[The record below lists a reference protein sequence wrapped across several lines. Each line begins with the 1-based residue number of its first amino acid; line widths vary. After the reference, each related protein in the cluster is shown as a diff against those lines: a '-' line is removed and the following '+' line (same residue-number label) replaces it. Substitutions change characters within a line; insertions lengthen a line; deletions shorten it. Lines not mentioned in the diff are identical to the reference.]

1 MSNGIFG
8 QEPDPVLR
16 LHEFFPF
23 RDRFMPGPNS
33 NAEISIADVV
43 GFLASA
49 NQLTDYRGWELSSN
63 YFAENPEGTG
73 SGFAHFLVRNGVLTN
88 YQAERIAVGESG
100 KLLLGPYL
108 LQNPIGVGSLGTT
121 FRATRRHDGQP
132 FAIMMLPL
140 RSMWNVHLA
149 KKVVQTFAEFPGL
162 SSVVP
167 LADIDT
173 ASGYHYLAWPFVEG
187 ESLES
192 IVRRKGPLSLAD
204 GLRVATS
211 SAEAFAFCRRFEIIH
226 GCLRPSKMLI
236 TPSGGLAILE
246 WGLGAILSENIAD
259 EESFL
264 DTISTATAVS
274 QNLDCV
280 PPEVI
285 ADPLKRTE
293 SGDQYSFGCVLHF
306 LFTGQFPFPEGNLV
320 DKMIAHQTQR
330 PRPLIQRNQRVPQ
343 ELSDLVDRLLEK
355 NPTSRFP
362 DWNEPL
368 AILRQLTLAAS
379 NGESPPI
386 SRPTAGSAVKQL
398 EDFIDSA
405 KTTERPQPAPT
416 DAKKRSESQITFDF
430 ADSDGVTENS
440 YGISVEHRGGSTG
453 EIPQIPETDP
463 SGNNGENDSVP
474 LKEMKTNDYPEAV
487 QSPRAGLEKT
497 DFGFVL
503 PNPIKESKLGSDFLQ
518 PDSIEVT
525 RRESLLSRIVKSV
538 KDRFRSWFQ
547 SKKINS
553 ERLQVCLFGTKVS
566 SPGQTIR
573 LQAFIHSTTT
583 FQSITTLAK
592 VFAPDAELLA
602 TGMTDQDIPI
612 GAPMAA
618 HLGVANAGIG
628 IPLLNF
634 SYNGEMQPKSFDVYF
649 SWDCQ
654 AGATSGVLTVA
665 CNQIRVARLSFE
677 ISIASRSVARSSWMK
692 GDSRVLLG
700 K

>member
-1 MSNGIFG
+1 MSKGIFG
-8 QEPDPVLR
+8 HEADPVLR
-16 LHEFFPF
+16 LHEFYPL
-23 RDRFMPGPNS
+23 RGCFMPGTNS

-43 GFLASA
+43 GFLSSA
-49 NQLTDYRGWELSSN
+49 NQLADHRGWELSAN
-63 YFAENPEGTG
+63 YFVENPEGTG
-73 SGFAHFLVRNGVLTN
+73 SGFAHFLVRNGILTN
-88 YQAERIAVGESG
+88 FQAERIAVGEFG
-100 KLLLGPYL
+100 KLLLGPYV
-108 LQNPIGVGSLGTT
+108 LQLPIGVGSLGTT

-132 FAIMMLPL
+132 FAVMMLPL
-140 RSMWNVHLA
+140 RSMWHVHLA

-173 ASGYHYLAWPFVEG
+173 ANGYHYLAWPFIEG
-187 ESLES
+187 ESLQS

-204 GLRVATS
+204 GLRLATT

-226 GCLRPSKMLI
+226 GCLRPSKMLQ
-236 TPSGGLAILE
+236 TPTGGVAILE

-293 SGDQYSFGCVLHF
+293 FGDQYSFGCVLHF

-330 PRPLIQRNQRVPQ
+330 PTPLIQRNQRIPQ

-355 NPTSRFP
+355 NPASRFP

-368 AILRQLTLAAS
+368 ATLRQLTLAAS
-379 NGESPPI
+379 NGESAAVA
-386 SRPTAGSAVKQL
+386 RPTVGTAVKKL

-405 KTTERPQPAPT
+405 KLTARPPSASA
-416 DAKKRSESQITFDF
+416 DAKNRSESQITFDF

-453 EIPQIPETDP
+453 EIPVIPDTHPSKKEDENQPSSSKKGSSVDSPET
-463 SGNNGENDSVP
+463 
-474 LKEMKTNDYPEAV
+474 L

-503 PNPIKESKLGSDFLQ
+503 PNPVKESKLGSDFLQ
-518 PDSIEVT
+518 PDSTEYT
-525 RRESLLSRIVKSV
+525 KRESLLSRLVKTV
-538 KDRFRSWFQ
+538 KNLYQSWFQ
-547 SKKINS
+547 PKKINS
-553 ERLQVCLFGTKVS
+553 ERLQVCLFGTRVS
-566 SPGQTIR
+566 AAGQTIR
-573 LQAFIHSTTT
+573 LQAFIHSAKT

-592 VFAPDAELLA
+592 VFAPDAQLLA
-602 TGMTDQDIPI
+602 TGMTDLYIPI

-628 IPLLNF
+628 IPLVNF
-634 SYNGEMQPKSFDVYF
+634 TYNGEMQPKSFDVYF

-654 AGATSGVLTVA
+654 SGATSGVFTVA
-665 CNQIRVARLSFE
+665 CNQIRVTRLSFE
-677 ISIASRSVARSSWMK
+677 IMIESRSASRSSSLK